1 MMADPH
7 NFSPSELIDLFID
20 NEADAAQQ
28 AVLFA
33 ALSNN
38 DDLQAEFAEA
48 MRIRSAIE
56 QDRSDVLPPQEVV
69 NSLFARAGM
78 TPPAAAVA
86 PAAVRSGGD
95 KNKKRALPLPLVLAG
110 GLLTGALLMFLW
122 LGGGQAG
129 DSGVSSAAVDAAAQN
144 PAAAASDSLSSRI
157 AVLSGALQS
166 TTAERDTLK
175 SDNHGLRRALEAS
188 RTELSQRESELR
200 EALYT
205 LAADA
210 RAWARSQE
218 EAEAAAN
225 DASAELND
233 ADVSTVPEAAA
244 PRETLV
250 LARLR
255 SDNVPVAARISAA
268 EFNKVVRL
276 RDAQWPPMAPEFLD
290 GLSFEIRGF
299 ENLEWYPLRTIGR
312 EKAGPWFN
320 NMSLGVLFKL
330 NDNWAVG
337 VEGGQETF
345 PLYVADNSPAGFSL
359 QNRIWWMGASLQSRL
374 PLDFMPLEID
384 WLNQLSA
391 GGSRSGPFGRMY
403 SALSWRA
410 AERVSFNLGADGS
423 LLLYELDGQVFTAA
437 RIGAAYG
444 ISISF

>member
-28 AVLFA
+28 ALLFA

-56 QDRSDVLPPQEVV
+56 QDRSDVLPPREVV
-69 NSLFARAGM
+69 DSLFSRAGM
-78 TPPAAAVA
+78 TPPAA
-86 PAAVRSGGD
+86 PAAVGPDGGQD
-95 KNKKRALPLPLVLAG
+95 KKRALPLPLVLAG
-110 GLLTGALLMFLW
+110 GLLAGALLMFLW

-129 DSGVSSAAVDAAAQN
+129 ESGGLASVDAAVQN
-144 PAAAASDSLSSRI
+144 AAAGSDSLATQV

-166 TTAERDTLK
+166 AAAERDTLK
-175 SDNHGLRRALEAS
+175 NDNYGLRRALEAS
-188 RTELSQRESELR
+188 RSELSRRETELR

-210 RAWARSQE
+210 RAWARSRE

-225 DASAELND
+225 DGTAELND
-233 ADVSTVPEAAA
+233 SDVSTVTEAAA
-244 PRETLV
+244 RIEALV
-250 LARLR
+250 PAGLR
-255 SDNVPVAARISAA
+255 RDNVPVAARISAA
-268 EFNKVVRL
+268 EFNKIVRL
-276 RDAQWPPMAPEFLD
+276 RDTQWPPAAPEFLD
-290 GLSFEIRGF
+290 GLLFEIRGF
-299 ENLEWYPLRTIGR
+299 ENLEWYPLRSIGR

-320 NMSLGVLFKL
+320 NMSLGVLFRL
-330 NDNWAVG
+330 NDKWAVG

-374 PLDFMPLEID
+374 PLDFMPLEMD

-410 AERVSFNLGADGS
+410 ADRVSFNLGADGS

-444 ISISF
+444 ISVSF